1 MTVGRLMAASSEA
14 SATTSMSSS
23 PQGAAGAVAGQWLI
37 VGEQDPVSGPVHI
50 GRERPLGVGD
60 VTITGSP
67 AARAC
72 HQALCWHRP
81 RPSPSSVLCSTVWT
95 WITEMQCVSESCRP
109 CGRFAADP
117 PSPCPGPLRPCPV
130 ASSVRC
136 STSRMCSC
144 HMRNVATMTPA
155 EISHP
160 AGWNFAGPPC
170 AFSERTRPDRE
181 SVRHR

>member
-23 PQGAAGAVAGQWLI
+23 PQGAAGAVADQWLI

-81 RPSPSSVLCSTVWT
+81 LPSPSSVLLGTVW
-95 WITEMQCVSESCRP
+95 ITQMQCVSESCQL
-109 CGRFAADP
+109 AAIRNRSSIALP
-117 PSPCPGPLRPCPV
+117 RS
-130 ASSVRC
+130 ASSLVRSALPLAARPRGWAAATC
-136 STSRMCSC
+136 ETSVS
-144 HMRNVATMTPA
+144 
-155 EISHP
+155 
-160 AGWNFAGPPC
+160 
-170 AFSERTRPDRE
+170 
-181 SVRHR
+181 